1 MADPSPYRDRG
12 NTASGPSDPQAP
24 PGIPTWVKVAAVISA
39 VIILLFL
46 ILLLTGG
53 HSPGRHT

>member
-1 MADPSPYRDRG
+1 MADPSPYRDRDSI
-12 NTASGPSDPQAP
+12 ASAPSDRQAP
-24 PGIPTWVKVAAVISA
+24 SGTPTWVKVAGVIAA